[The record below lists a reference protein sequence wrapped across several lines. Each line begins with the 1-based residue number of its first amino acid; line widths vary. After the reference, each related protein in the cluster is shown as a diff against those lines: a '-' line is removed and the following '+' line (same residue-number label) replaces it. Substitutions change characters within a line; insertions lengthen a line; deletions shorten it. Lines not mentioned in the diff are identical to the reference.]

1 MATIV
6 ENNAKKQLLWI
17 GMGSILMFFGGLTSA
32 YIVRKPEGNWLEFV
46 LPEYFTFSTV
56 IIVLSSILLF
66 FVKGQLR
73 KNNSAFQL
81 VLSVLLLGLLFT
93 FFQFKGWQQLIAQ
106 GVYLTGEGSNA
117 SGSFLYVLTLA
128 HLVHLFGGL
137 IALLYVT
144 IQSKKKVF
152 TIENS
157 LAIDLTSLYWHF
169 LALLW
174 LFVFALLNFY

>member
-1 MATIV
+1 MAMTV

-56 IIVLSSILLF
+56 IIVLSSVLLF

>member
-1 MATIV
+1 
-6 ENNAKKQLLWI
+6 
-17 GMGSILMFFGGLTSA
+17 
-32 YIVRKPEGNWLEFV
+32 EGNWLEFV

-56 IIVLSSILLF
+56 IIVLSSVVLF

-93 FFQFKGWQQLIAQ
+93 FFQFKGWQQLISQ

-157 LAIDLTSLYWHF
+157 LAIDLTSVYWHF

>member
-1 MATIV
+1 MAMTV

-46 LPEYFTFSTV
+46 LPEYFTFSIV
-56 IIVLSSILLF
+56 IIVLSSVVLF

-157 LAIDLTSLYWHF
+157 LAIDLTSVYWHF

>member
-1 MATIV
+1 MAMTV

-56 IIVLSSILLF
+56 IIVLSSVVLF

-93 FFQFKGWQQLIAQ
+93 FFQFKGWQQLISQ

-152 TIENS
+152 TLENS
-157 LAIDLTSLYWHF
+157 LAIDLTSVYWHF

>member
-1 MATIV
+1 MAMTV

-32 YIVRKPEGNWLEFV
+32 YIVRKPEGNWMEFI

-73 KNNSAFQL
+73 KNNSVFQL

-157 LAIDLTSLYWHF
+157 LAIDLTSVYWHF

-174 LFVFALLNFY
+174 LFLYALLNFY

>member
-1 MATIV
+1 MAMTV

-56 IIVLSSILLF
+56 IIVLSSVVLF

-144 IQSKKKVF
+144 IQSKKKIF

>member
-1 MATIV
+1 MAMTV

-32 YIVRKPEGNWLEFV
+32 YIVRTPEGNWLEFV
-46 LPEYFTFSTV
+46 LPEYFTFSTII
-56 IIVLSSILLF
+56 IIVSSIILF

>member
-1 MATIV
+1 MAMTV

-56 IIVLSSILLF
+56 IIVLSSVVLF

-106 GVYLTGEGSNA
+106 GIYLTGEGSNA

>member
-1 MATIV
+1 MATII

-17 GMGSILMFFGGLTSA
+17 GMGSIIMFFGGLTSA

-46 LPEYFTFSTV
+46 LPEYFTISTI
-56 IIVLSSILLF
+56 IIVLSSIVLF

-93 FFQFKGWQQLIAQ
+93 FFQFKGWQQLISQ
-106 GVYLTGEGSNA
+106 GIYLTGEGSNA

-128 HLVHLFGGL
+128 HLVHLLGGL
-137 IALLYVT
+137 VALIYVT
-144 IQSKKKVF
+144 IQAKKNIF
-152 TIENS
+152 TTKDS
-157 LAIDLTSLYWHF
+157 LAIDLTSVYWHF

-174 LFVFALLNFY
+174 LFLYALLNFY

>member
-17 GMGSILMFFGGLTSA
+17 GMGSIIMFFGGLTSA

-46 LPEYFTFSTV
+46 LPEYFTISTI
-56 IIVLSSILLF
+56 IIVLSSIVLF

>member
-1 MATIV
+1 MAMTV

-32 YIVRKPEGNWLEFV
+32 YIVRKPEGNWMEFI

-56 IIVLSSILLF
+56 IIVISSIILF

-144 IQSKKKVF
+144 IQSKEKVF

-157 LAIDLTSLYWHF
+157 LAIDLTSVYWHF

-174 LFVFALLNFY
+174 LFLYALLNFY

>member
-1 MATIV
+1 MAMTV

-32 YIVRKPEGNWLEFV
+32 YIVRKPEGNWMEFI

-56 IIVLSSILLF
+56 IIVISSIILF

-157 LAIDLTSLYWHF
+157 LAIDLTSVYWHF

-174 LFVFALLNFY
+174 LFLYALLNFY

>member
-1 MATIV
+1 MAMTV

-46 LPEYFTFSTV
+46 LPEYFTFST
-56 IIVLSSILLF
+56 IIIIISSILLF

>member
-1 MATIV
+1 MAMTV

-56 IIVLSSILLF
+56 IIVLSSVVLF
-66 FVKGQLR
+66 FVKDQLR

>member
-1 MATIV
+1 MAMTV

-56 IIVLSSILLF
+56 IIVLSSVVLF

-93 FFQFKGWQQLIAQ
+93 FFQFKGWQQLISQ

>member
-1 MATIV
+1 MAMTV

-32 YIVRKPEGNWLEFV
+32 YIVRKPEGNWMEFI

-66 FVKGQLR
+66 FVKGELR

-144 IQSKKKVF
+144 IQSKEKVF

-157 LAIDLTSLYWHF
+157 LAIDLTSVYWHF

-174 LFVFALLNFY
+174 LFLYALLNFY

>member
-1 MATIV
+1 MQYL
-6 ENNAKKQLLWI
+6 NPQLEW
-17 GMGSILMFFGGLTSA
+17 
-32 YIVRKPEGNWLEFV
+32 
-46 LPEYFTFSTV
+46 TFLV
-56 IIVLSSILLF
+56 H
-66 FVKGQLR
+66 LR
-73 KNNSAFQL
+73 KNNSSFQL
-81 VLSVLLLGLLFT
+81 VFSVLLLGLLFT

>member
-1 MATIV
+1 MAMTV

-56 IIVLSSILLF
+56 IIVLSSVVLF
-66 FVKGQLR
+66 FVKDQLR

-169 LALLW
+169 LSLLW

>member
-1 MATIV
+1 MAMTV

-56 IIVLSSILLF
+56 IIVLSSVVLF

-128 HLVHLFGGL
+128 HLVHLIGGL

>member
-56 IIVLSSILLF
+56 IIVLSSVVLF

-81 VLSVLLLGLLFT
+81 VLSVLILGILFT
-93 FFQFKGWQQLIAQ
+93 FFQFKGWQQLINQ

-128 HLVHLFGGL
+128 HLVHLLGGL
-137 IALLYVT
+137 VALIYVT
-144 IQSKKKVF
+144 IQTKNNVF
-152 TIENS
+152 TIKNS
-157 LAIDLTSLYWHF
+157 LAIDLTSVYWHF

-174 LFVFALLNFY
+174 LFLYALLNFY

>member
-46 LPEYFTFSTV
+46 LPEYFTFST
-56 IIVLSSILLF
+56 IIIIASSIILF

>member
-1 MATIV
+1 MNLIQ
-6 ENNAKKQLLWI
+6 NRSLKQLLWI

-56 IIVLSSILLF
+56 IIVLSSVVLF

-157 LAIDLTSLYWHF
+157 LAIGLTSLYWHF

>member
-1 MATIV
+1 MAMTV

-46 LPEYFTFSTV
+46 LPEYFTFSTII
-56 IIVLSSILLF
+56 IIVSSIILF

-93 FFQFKGWQQLIAQ
+93 FFQFKGWQQLIGQ

-157 LAIDLTSLYWHF
+157 LAIDLTSVYWHF

>member
-1 MATIV
+1 MAMTV

-32 YIVRKPEGNWLEFV
+32 YIVRKPEGNWMEFI

-66 FVKGQLR
+66 FVKGELR

>member
-1 MATIV
+1 MAMTV

-32 YIVRKPEGNWLEFV
+32 YIVRKPEGNWMEFI

-56 IIVLSSILLF
+56 IIVLSSVVLF

-144 IQSKKKVF
+144 IQSKEKVF

-157 LAIDLTSLYWHF
+157 LAIDLTSVYWHF

-174 LFVFALLNFY
+174 LFLYALLNFY

>member
-1 MATIV
+1 MAMTV

-56 IIVLSSILLF
+56 IIVLSSVVLF

>member
-46 LPEYFTFSTV
+46 LPEYFTFSTII
-56 IIVLSSILLF
+56 IIVSSIILF

-81 VLSVLLLGLLFT
+81 VLSVLILGLLFT
-93 FFQFKGWQQLIAQ
+93 FFQFKGWQQLINQ

-128 HLVHLFGGL
+128 HLVHLLGGL
-137 IALLYVT
+137 VALIYVT
-144 IQSKKKVF
+144 IQAKNNVF
-152 TIENS
+152 TTKNS
-157 LAIDLTSLYWHF
+157 LAIDLTSVYWHF

-174 LFVFALLNFY
+174 LFLYALLNFY

>member
-1 MATIV
+1 MAMTV

-56 IIVLSSILLF
+56 IIVLSSIVLF

>member
-1 MATIV
+1 MAMTV

-32 YIVRKPEGNWLEFV
+32 YIVRKPEGNWMEFI

-144 IQSKKKVF
+144 IQSKEKVF

-157 LAIDLTSLYWHF
+157 LAIDLTSVYWHF

-174 LFVFALLNFY
+174 LFLYALLNFY

>member
-1 MATIV
+1 MAMTV

-46 LPEYFTFSTV
+46 LPEYFTFST
-56 IIVLSSILLF
+56 IIIIISSIILF

>member
-1 MATIV
+1 MAMTV

-56 IIVLSSILLF
+56 IIVLSSVVLF

-81 VLSVLLLGLLFT
+81 ILSVLLLGLLFT

>member
-1 MATIV
+1 MAMTV

-56 IIVLSSILLF
+56 IIVLSSVVLF

-81 VLSVLLLGLLFT
+81 VFSVLLLGLLFT

-157 LAIDLTSLYWHF
+157 IAIDLTSL
-169 LALLW
+169 
-174 LFVFALLNFY
+174 

>member
-1 MATIV
+1 MAMTV

-32 YIVRKPEGNWLEFV
+32 YIVRKPEGNWMEFI

>member
-1 MATIV
+1 MAMTV